1 MGLADTTVTFA
12 FTRGSTIKVFLV
24 TSETVS
30 TNKLMSMSLK
40 FSVTKGFAV
49 GSCVAGVDGVA
60 GLAAF
65 GAARVDKGKH
75 RQSKDK

>member
-1 MGLADTTVTFA
+1 MGLAETTVTFA
-12 FTRGSTIKVFLV
+12 FTRGSTMKVFFV

-49 GSCVAGVDGVA
+49 GSCVAGVEGAVGVVD
-60 GLAAF
+60 F
-65 GAARVDKGKH
+65 GAATVDKGKH
-75 RQSKDK
+75 KQSKDK